1 VVVGWDFGGFGL
13 VALVGFL
20 VWLVFAVGLVVLIV
34 LAIRW
39 LLRSLNTPERST
51 LGGSVASSE
60 DSALRVLR
68 ERFAR
73 GEIDADEFEQKRR
86 TLGG

>member
-13 VALVGFL
+13 VALVGFV

-39 LLRSLNTPERST
+39 LLRSLNSPQTSS

-60 DSALRVLR
+60 DAALRVLR

-73 GEIDADEFEQKRR
+73 GEIDTDEFEQKRR